1 MCSQQ
6 SHHHELSNIIPFDM
20 LGEAGCLGE
29 AGNGMNVMVPSPQTD
44 MTTLPLHYTITLYH
58 HHLNWW

>member
-1 MCSQQ
+1 
-6 SHHHELSNIIPFDM
+6 M